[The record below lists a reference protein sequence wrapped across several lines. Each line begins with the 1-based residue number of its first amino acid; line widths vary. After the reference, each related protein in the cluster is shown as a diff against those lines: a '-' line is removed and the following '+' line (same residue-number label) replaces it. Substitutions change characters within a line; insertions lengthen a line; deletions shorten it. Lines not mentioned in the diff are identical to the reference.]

1 MSLINISEIAKRYA
15 LALYQCAKENKN
27 ITDIEQDLNELQTI
41 IDSDKDMQILI
52 ASPIIDATTQHNA
65 ISKITKKMQCHALT
79 IDFVNFIIK
88 RRRLSY
94 LPQMI
99 RIFRAFAQESRGE
112 LNAVLT
118 SAQPLSD
125 KQKKD
130 LTGYLEKTLHKK
142 ISLEHHIDESLIG
155 GFTVKVASQMIDASI
170 ANQLK
175 NMRIALQ
182 NT

>member
-15 LALYQCAKENKN
+15 LALYQCAKDNKN
-27 ITDIEQDLNELQTI
+27 IDDVEQDLNDLQSM
-41 IDSDKDMQILI
+41 IDSNDDMKILVS
-52 ASPIIDATTQHNA
+52 SPIIDGDTQSNA
-65 ISKITKKMQCHALT
+65 MRKITDKMACNALT
-79 IDFVNFIIK
+79 VDFVNFIIK
-88 RRRLSY
+88 RDRLSY

-99 RIFRAFAQESRGE
+99 SIFRSFAQESRGE
-112 LNAVLT
+112 INAVLA
-118 SAQPLSD
+118 SAQPLTD

-130 LTGYLEKTLHKK
+130 LTGYLETTLNKK

-175 NMRIALQ
+175 NMRIAIQ